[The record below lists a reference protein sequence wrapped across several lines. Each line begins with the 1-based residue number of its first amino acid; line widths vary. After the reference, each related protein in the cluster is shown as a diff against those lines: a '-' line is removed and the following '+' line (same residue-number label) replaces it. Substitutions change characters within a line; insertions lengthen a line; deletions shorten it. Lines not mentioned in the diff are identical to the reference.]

1 MMPSIDVITL
11 IISLILSV
19 ASLTIVIWSI
29 RRMSSS
35 LDKALS
41 WIGPASVII
50 EAFSGRLTKVQQDL
64 GKLKA
69 DMDMLEL
76 RLSSAKPPIP
86 GAKSMVGSG
95 HAQPTGSPG
104 GRESSEDNS
113 ERVTSSRSSHIMTGS
128 LAVLYTLKDGEKS
141 ASEVSRS
148 IRRSR
153 EHTSRLLKAM
163 LDQGLVSRSAS
174 RPYVYR
180 LTEKGREALSQLRD

>member
-1 MMPSIDVITL
+1 MPSIDVITL

-19 ASLTIVIWSI
+19 ASLTIVIWSM

-41 WIGPASVII
+41 WIGPASAII

-76 RLSSAKPPIP
+76 RLSSARPSLP
-86 GAKSMVGSG
+86 GAKSIVGSG
-95 HAQPTGSPG
+95 HLQPTGSPG
-104 GRESSEDNS
+104 GRQSSKDNS
-113 ERVTSSRSSHIMTGS
+113 ERVTSSGSSHIMTAS
-128 LAVLYTLKDGEKS
+128 LAVLSTLKDGEKS
-141 ASEVSRS
+141 ASEVSRI
-148 IRRSR
+148 IRRTR

-180 LTEKGREALSQLRD
+180 LTERGREALSQLKD